1 MKYYQII
8 FSPTGGTE
16 KVAKAMTRSWPQSSS
31 AIHFFMC
38 FSSFC
43 HAARLRGR
51 FMMRVALL
59 YLTLPPDF
67 QATDAIWGGRPKRQ
81 FSFAIL
87 CLQPK
92 HRGKALP
99 LCPAKRNR
107 PTAQRFDAISCRAG
121 AQSPRRPNARASR
134 SIPGSVTAAPPSAS
148 PFPAGTERG
157 VSAVHLPSASVGPG
171 DFLPFLRPLR
181 RCAVSFAPGQWCFL
195 MRSARG
201 ANGIPPRSICPL
213 PSSRARRYNGPSKMG
228 SCAPV
233 PDG

>member
-1 MKYYQII
+1 
-8 FSPTGGTE
+8 
-16 KVAKAMTRSWPQSSS
+16 
-31 AIHFFMC
+31 MC

-67 QATDAIWGGRPKRQ
+67 QGTDAILGEAQ
-81 FSFAIL
+81 TAIFVRHSL
-87 CLQPK
+87 IAAKAQ
-92 HRGKALP
+92 GKALP

-121 AQSPRRPNARASR
+121 AQSPRRPNTRASR
-134 SIPGSVTAAPPSAS
+134 SIPGSVTAAPPSAA
-148 PFPAGTERG
+148 PFPAGTGRG
-157 VSAVHLPSASVGPG
+157 VSAVHLPSASVEPE

-195 MRSARG
+195 VRSARG

-228 SCAPV
+228 PCAPV